1 MLFNSCCVNFYEED
15 FLLLFS
21 SLWLLPGF
29 PAATSA
35 KQIRLHLKGN
45 MLAYY
50 CCRGRGSR
58 KVLWAAAHRLSS
70 NAFII
75 FIICSSHTSPSS
87 SSSFSSTQIQ
97 KQFLNLQ
104 CSLEVWFFSPFIQWL
119 FFSKTKVEKPIRK
132 LISRLTFLLSLPL
145 MKRQRRHLPQNNDI
159 FSFAKMWLSDNQC
172 TFRIWLI

>member
-50 CCRGRGSR
+50 TGVGEVGKSFEQQQHIDFL
-58 KVLWAAAHRLSS
+58 VMLSS
-70 NAFII
+70 F
-75 FIICSSHTSPSS
+75 SSSALLILLFSSS
-87 SSSFSSTQIQ
+87 SSSFSSPQIQ

-104 CSLEVWFFSPFIQWL
+104 CSLEVWFFSPW
-119 FFSKTKVEKPIRK
+119 FS
-132 LISRLTFLLSLPL
+132 SLLSF
-145 MKRQRRHLPQNNDI
+145 NG
-159 FSFAKMWLSDNQC
+159 SFFLRPK
-172 TFRIWLI
+172 

>member
-50 CCRGRGSR
+50 TGVGEVGKSFEQQQHIDFL
-58 KVLWAAAHRLSS
+58 VML
-70 NAFII
+70 
-75 FIICSSHTSPSS
+75 
-87 SSSFSSTQIQ
+87 SSFSSSALLILLFLLFLLQLYSNSKAVSQSTV
-97 KQFLNLQ
+97 QFG
-104 CSLEVWFFSPFIQWL
+104 SLVFLSFLSFHSMALFSE
-119 FFSKTKVEKPIRK
+119 TKVEKPIRK

-159 FSFAKMWLSDNQC
+159 FPFEKCD
-172 TFRIWLI
+172 

>member
-75 FIICSSHTSPSS
+75 FIICSSHTSLPPLPPSALLKFK
-87 SSSFSSTQIQ
+87 SSFSIYSA
-97 KQFLNLQ
+97 
-104 CSLEVWFFSPFIQWL
+104 VWKFGFSPFIQWL
-119 FFSKTKVEKPIRK
+119 FFSETKVEKPIRK

-159 FSFAKMWLSDNQC
+159 FPFEKCD
-172 TFRIWLI
+172 